1 MAKKFCFQSNSAPT
15 GKKIKLKANL
25 EMLYL
30 PDETF
35 KQRNKTFTLHIG
47 KPIPWQSLNKSKKPA
62 EWAQE
67 IKEMVYAL
75 K

>member
-1 MAKKFCFQSNSAPT
+1 
-15 GKKIKLKANL
+15 
-25 EMLYL
+25 MLYL